1 MRIPCPFCG
10 LRDDTEFSYESDAA
24 VEYPDIGASEEA
36 WHDAV
41 FLRENPRG
49 KVSELWRHHLGCR
62 AWIVVERDVATHE
75 IFASRLAHPGMAKA
89 LGGEA

>member
-10 LRDDTEFSYESDAA
+10 LRDDGEFSYESDAS
-24 VEYPDIGASEEA
+24 VTWPDLGAGAAE

-49 KVSELWRHHLGCR
+49 RVAELWRHHLGCR
-62 AWIVVERDVATHE
+62 AWIVVERDVTTHE
-75 IFASRLAHPGMAKA
+75 IFGSRLAHPGMARA
-89 LGGEA
+89 TEGGL